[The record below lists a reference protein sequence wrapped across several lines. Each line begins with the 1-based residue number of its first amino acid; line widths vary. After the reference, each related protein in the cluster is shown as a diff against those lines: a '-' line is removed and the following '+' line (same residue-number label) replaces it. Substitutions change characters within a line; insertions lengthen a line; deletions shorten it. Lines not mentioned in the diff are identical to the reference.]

1 MSKDDL
7 DHIPSIVP
15 SRDRDDTLVRTSG
28 PTAARGK
35 GKKGGNGGGTR
46 GPAPRAQASVLSR
59 LLITISL
66 VVAAVACAW
75 AWQLQEQLEQ
85 TSDALGG
92 YEARIADLEAR
103 LSDTDEGMSQNAA
116 VQAAKIR
123 ELDSEVR
130 KLWDNVWKQ
139 SKERLGKLE
148 ASSKSY
154 SSKIA
159 ANEKALSSLQ
169 AKADDAAGDLAK
181 LKNLSGDLSR
191 LMSSAKSN
199 QAEVERVADTL
210 NSINLDLA
218 KLNRQVQSNQEGI
231 RATDAFRR
239 QVIASIN
246 DLEAA
251 VRVLQVS
258 SQ

>member
-1 MSKDDL
+1 MV
-7 DHIPSIVP
+7 I
-15 SRDRDDTLVRTSG
+15 
-28 PTAARGK
+28 
-35 GKKGGNGGGTR
+35 
-46 GPAPRAQASVLSR
+46 
-59 LLITISL
+59 
-66 VVAAVACAW
+66 AAVACAW
-75 AWQLQEQLEQ
+75 AWQLQEQLKQ
-85 TSDALGG
+85 TGNELQA
-92 YEARIADLEAR
+92 YEGRIADLEAR

-130 KLWDNVWKQ
+130 KLWDNVWKK
-139 SKERLGKLE
+139 SRERLGQLE
-148 ASSKSY
+148 AASKSY

-159 ANEKALSSLQ
+159 ANEKTIADV
-169 AKADDAAGDLAK
+169 KARADSAAGDLAK
-181 LKNLSGDLSR
+181 LKNVSGDLSR

-218 KLNRQVQSNQEGI
+218 RLNRQVKTNEEGL

-239 QVIASIN
+239 QVMASIS

-258 SQ
+258 NP